1 MLRKSH
7 DNPESLSIAER
18 NELQLLTVRE
28 IKQLLR
34 KKRIQYSD
42 QLTKEE
48 LIQVV
53 IDHGAVG

>member
-7 DNPESLSIAER
+7 DNPESLRIAGR
-18 NELQLLTVRE
+18 NELQFLTVRE

-34 KKRIQYSD
+34 KNRIQYSD

-53 IDHGAVG
+53 IDHGTVG

>member
-1 MLRKSH
+1 MLRKPH
-7 DNPESLSIAER
+7 DNPESLRIAER
-18 NELQLLTVRE
+18 NELQFLTVRE

-48 LIQVV
+48 LTQVV
-53 IDHGAVG
+53 IDNGAVG